1 MTCHAGGWLLRVCT
15 GLLSH
20 HLSQPRLQDD
30 APPSKSRRLDDSSS
44 DTEARVAKTRA
55 AEARPKP
62 SSSAPWSTPRPL
74 PPPPSKAPDT
84 RSKDSGSP
92 KAAVPVKAP
101 AVDPKLPVMRGK
113 QHIRHNTGKYANRG
127 GKNKQMFNAKY
138 NGVQE
143 LLPRSPHA
151 ASASAGIEWQRR
163 MSRRRDRVTLERK
176 RNMITIAC
184 YRLSDLHRS
193 TLR

>member
-74 PPPPSKAPDT
+74 PPPPSKAADAP
-84 RSKDSGSP
+84 S

-138 NGVQE
+138 KGFRNYY
-143 LLPRSPHA
+143 LDPHMQPQPPQG
-151 ASASAGIEWQRR
+151 SSGSAG
-163 MSRRRDRVTLERK
+163 
-176 RNMITIAC
+176 
-184 YRLSDLHRS
+184 
-193 TLR
+193 